1 MIPYGTLSTTK
12 TGLRQAFYSKF
23 RFFATNPF
31 LFFTDSR
38 KQPPDALN
46 VKRTRGRPFGRFAV
60 QRQACAL
67 KHFVRRLLP
76 VTFQAASPSV
86 W

>member
-1 MIPYGTLSTTK
+1 MIPYGPLSITK
-12 TGLRQAFYSKF
+12 TALRQVFYSKF

-38 KQPPDALN
+38 KQPPGALN
-46 VKRTRGRPFGRFAV
+46 VKRTRGRPVGRVAV

-76 VTFQAASPSV
+76 VTFQAASRSV